1 MFTEIFKVV
10 SQTEPVY
17 VQSKKQENGQLAKC
31 NVHLKGIGGEY
42 AEEFYAVAFGEN
54 ATQKLEPGELV
65 VVSLRF
71 GTHVNQDIWRRC
83 LESSASTGYSPCNE
97 QSSCLK
103 CR

>member
-1 MFTEIFKVV
+1 MITEIFKVV

-42 AEEFYAVAFGEN
+42 AEEFFAVAFGEN

-65 VVSLRF
+65 AVSLRF
-71 GTHVNQDIWRRC
+71 GTHVNQDNGAIYQDVV
-83 LESSASTGYSPCNE
+83 ATGIQKLNDV
-97 QSSCLK
+97 K
-103 CR
+103 AF

>member
-31 NVHLKGIGGEY
+31 NVYLKSIGGEY

-65 VVSLRF
+65 AVSLKF
-71 GTHVNQDIWRRC
+71 GTHVNKDNGAIYQDVV
-83 LESSASTGYSPCNE
+83 ATGIQKLNE
-97 QSSCLK
+97 VK
-103 CR
+103 AF

>member
-1 MFTEIFKVV
+1 MQTVILKVV

-31 NVHLKGIGGEY
+31 NVHLKGIGGDY

-65 VVSLRF
+65 AINLRF
-71 GTHVNQDIWRRC
+71 STHVNNDNGAIYQDVVAQGIQK
-83 LESSASTGYSPCNE
+83 LNE
-97 QSSCLK
+97 VK
-103 CR
+103 TF

>member
-42 AEEFYAVAFGEN
+42 AEEFFAVAFGEN

-71 GTHVNQDIWRRC
+71 GTHVNQDNGAIYQDVV
-83 LESSASTGYSPCNE
+83 ATGIQRLNE
-97 QSSCLK
+97 VK
-103 CR
+103 TF

>member
-1 MFTEIFKVV
+1 MITEIFKVV
-10 SQTEPVY
+10 SQTEPVF

-42 AEEFYAVAFGEN
+42 AEEFFAVAFGEN

-71 GTHVNQDIWRRC
+71 GTHVNQDNGAIYQDVV
-83 LESSASTGYSPCNE
+83 ATGIQRLNE
-97 QSSCLK
+97 VK
-103 CR
+103 TF

>member
-1 MFTEIFKVV
+1 MQTRICKVV
-10 SQTEPVY
+10 GQTEPVY
-17 VQSKKQENGQLAKC
+17 VNSKKSENGQLAKC

-71 GTHVNQDIWRRC
+71 GTHVNQDNGAIYQDVVAQGIQK
-83 LESSASTGYSPCNE
+83 LNE
-97 QSSCLK
+97 VK
-103 CR
+103 AF

>member
-1 MFTEIFKVV
+1 MITEIFKVV
-10 SQTEPVY
+10 SQTDPVF

-65 VVSLRF
+65 AVSLRF
-71 GTHVNQDIWRRC
+71 GTHVNNDNGAIYQDVV
-83 LESSASTGYSPCNE
+83 ATGIQKLNE
-97 QSSCLK
+97 VK
-103 CR
+103 AF

>member
-1 MFTEIFKVV
+1 MITEIFKVV

-42 AEEFYAVAFGEN
+42 AEEFYAVTFGEN

-65 VVSLRF
+65 AVSLRF
-71 GTHVNQDIWRRC
+71 GTHANQDNGAIYQDVV
-83 LESSASTGYSPCNE
+83 ATGIQKLNDV
-97 QSSCLK
+97 K
-103 CR
+103 AF

>member
-1 MFTEIFKVV
+1 MITEIFKVV

-54 ATQKLEPGELV
+54 ATQKLEQGELV
-65 VVSLRF
+65 AVSLRF
-71 GTHVNQDIWRRC
+71 GTHVNNDNGAIYQDVVAQGIVK
-83 LESSASTGYSPCNE
+83 LSET
-97 QSSCLK
+97 K
-103 CR
+103 VF

>member
-1 MFTEIFKVV
+1 MITEIFKVV
-10 SQTEPVY
+10 SKTEPVY

-65 VVSLRF
+65 AVSLRF
-71 GTHVNQDIWRRC
+71 GTHVNQDNGAIYQDVV
-83 LESSASTGYSPCNE
+83 ATGIQKLNE
-97 QSSCLK
+97 VK
-103 CR
+103 AF

>member
-42 AEEFYAVAFGEN
+42 AEAFYAVAFGEN

-65 VVSLRF
+65 AVSLKF
-71 GTHVNQDIWRRC
+71 GTHVNKDNGAIYQDVV
-83 LESSASTGYSPCNE
+83 ATGIQKLNE
-97 QSSCLK
+97 VK
-103 CR
+103 TF

>member
-1 MFTEIFKVV
+1 MITEIFKVV

-17 VQSKKQENGQLAKC
+17 VQSKRQENGQLAKC

-65 VVSLRF
+65 AVSLRF
-71 GTHVNQDIWRRC
+71 GTHVNQDNGAIYQDVV
-83 LESSASTGYSPCNE
+83 ATGIQKLNE
-97 QSSCLK
+97 VK
-103 CR
+103 AF

>member
-17 VQSKKQENGQLAKC
+17 VQSKRQENGQLAKC

-65 VVSLRF
+65 AVSLRF
-71 GTHVNQDIWRRC
+71 GTHVNNDNGAIYQDVVAQEI
-83 LESSASTGYSPCNE
+83 
-97 QSSCLK
+97 LK
-103 CR
+103 VNDVKAF

>member
-1 MFTEIFKVV
+1 MITEIFKVV

-17 VQSKKQENGQLAKC
+17 VQSKRQENGQLAKC

-65 VVSLRF
+65 AVSLRF
-71 GTHVNQDIWRRC
+71 GTHVNNDNGAIYQDVVAQEI
-83 LESSASTGYSPCNE
+83 
-97 QSSCLK
+97 LK
-103 CR
+103 VNDVKAF

>member
-1 MFTEIFKVV
+1 MITEIFKVV

-42 AEEFYAVAFGEN
+42 AEEFFAVAFGEN

-65 VVSLRF
+65 AVSLRF
-71 GTHVNQDIWRRC
+71 GTHVNQDNGAIYQDVV
-83 LESSASTGYSPCNE
+83 ATGIQRLNE
-97 QSSCLK
+97 VK
-103 CR
+103 TF

>member
-10 SQTEPVY
+10 SRTEPVY

-42 AEEFYAVAFGEN
+42 AEEFYAVTFGEN

-65 VVSLRF
+65 AVSLRF
-71 GTHVNQDIWRRC
+71 GTHVNQDNGAIYQDVV
-83 LESSASTGYSPCNE
+83 ATGIQKLNE
-97 QSSCLK
+97 VK
-103 CR
+103 AF

>member
-10 SQTEPVY
+10 SQTEPVF

-42 AEEFYAVAFGEN
+42 AEEFFAVAFGEN

-71 GTHVNQDIWRRC
+71 GTHVNQDNGAIYQDVV
-83 LESSASTGYSPCNE
+83 ATGIQRLNE
-97 QSSCLK
+97 VK
-103 CR
+103 TF

>member
-1 MFTEIFKVV
+1 MITEIFKVV
-10 SQTEPVY
+10 SQTEPVF

-65 VVSLRF
+65 AVSLRF
-71 GTHVNQDIWRRC
+71 GTHVNQDNGAIYQDVV
-83 LESSASTGYSPCNE
+83 ATGIQRLNE
-97 QSSCLK
+97 VK
-103 CR
+103 TF